1 MACLSSRISHCQLT
15 DALMH
20 VRIVHAIRDSMLGL
34 EYSVLGGSMRKPT
47 ILSAFLVLMPAT
59 ILLTSHASIA
69 EPTVD
74 ECRMKPGAS
83 APPGLHWYYRVD
95 RTNNRHC
102 WYLHAQGMQTHS
114 LTNGTSRDPA
124 LQDEHA
130 SEPPTQGSSPSA
142 TVQAA
147 PAERTATPRT
157 GSETLVPDASVGE
170 YPGLDFA
177 ARWIDLPK
185 SIDLNTR
192 ERVAGSTGYAPERE
206 ATTAEQLPSSFS
218 IVSGEDDAAR
228 LSSTDGPKLGSISLT
243 GAAVLVLLLLSE
255 GLVRLVRM
263 SAAKAWRRPIRARL
277 HGIGGSS
284 LARAASGQPGRRAAP
299 SGDARRPETGL
310 SELRRVLR
318 RADAGLRPSRS
329 FAPSPSII
337 NHVRAKSAF
346 QRLKTR
352 SFRPRWAPL

>member
-1 MACLSSRISHCQLT
+1 M
-15 DALMH
+15 
-20 VRIVHAIRDSMLGL
+20 
-34 EYSVLGGSMRKPT
+34 
-47 ILSAFLVLMPAT
+47 
-59 ILLTSHASIA
+59 
-69 EPTVD
+69 
-74 ECRMKPGAS
+74 
-83 APPGLHWYYRVD
+83 
-95 RTNNRHC
+95 
-102 WYLHAQGMQTHS
+102 
-114 LTNGTSRDPA
+114 
-124 LQDEHA
+124 
-130 SEPPTQGSSPSA
+130 
-142 TVQAA
+142 
-147 PAERTATPRT
+147 
-157 GSETLVPDASVGE
+157 PDASVGE

-192 ERVAGSTGYAPERE
+192 ERVAGSSGYAPERE

-284 LARAASGQPGRRAAP
+284 LARAASGQPGRWVAP
-299 SGDARRPETGL
+299 SGDARRPEIGL

-318 RADAGLRPSRS
+318 RADAGLRPARS

-337 NHVRAKSAF
+337 RKHVRAHSAL